1 MCHTM
6 RCPTPDA
13 TMRKEPGPE
22 GLSGP
27 ARHRAKQLG
36 DDDGNIS
43 TICLRNDHCS
53 ERLHPPELIHHLA
66 CEDKPRLAQPGRE
79 EQDPAL
85 EHGKTPLVALAIC
98 SDLGG
103 APTQHKTRDW
113 SVPLHALLFSL
124 HMSPVK
130 PFQDRHWAVKTGPIK
145 SWIFSLQHFGRQHLP
160 CCQGYYLSA

>member
-27 ARHRAKQLG
+27 ARHPAKQLG

-66 CEDKPRLAQPGRE
+66 CEDKPRSAQPGRE

-98 SDLGG
+98 PDLGG
-103 APTQHKTRDW
+103 GTNTTQNERLISSITCSPFLPPHVTCEAI
-113 SVPLHALLFSL
+113 SGQALS
-124 HMSPVK
+124 
-130 PFQDRHWAVKTGPIK
+130 
-145 SWIFSLQHFGRQHLP
+145 
-160 CCQGYYLSA
+160 C